1 MEYNNKN
8 TPALSTNESSSNKLN
23 NLPPFINQINSSE
36 INSNQLNSNP
46 LPARRISS
54 PNSQQFYSPNHQ
66 PYLQYQQIPYQP
78 FQQQQS
84 QSQSQQQQQYI
95 SNNVPGVNFQ
105 APFSFQQPI
114 LNSNNNNNNTGFP
127 HPKNP
132 PSLTNVPPYHFMPS
146 NEHSLGKLDAFQT
159 SKIQFMDMVDGNV
172 KKNSNSPK
180 SKRIKISYNCVECR
194 RRRVKCDKKSPCE
207 SCTKKSVTCVYDTQ
221 SQKKP
226 KRYNKD
232 SIIQRLSNQVNFYK
246 ELARKYT
253 PKEEFIVFSKDFEDI
268 RDVVNVKNPPSS
280 SNSSSNHNSNSYCG
294 FNDMQSE
301 DHGETTKNINNVDV
315 LVPLT
320 FKDEKITKISNLDI
334 FSDDELFSKEN
345 FLHFQ
350 SFNNINSK
358 NNNNSDFDVLKFFTC
373 LLNNNFNN
381 NYQKK
386 QTARFIQIF
395 KKIEFNIE
403 EPGEKEKREQA
414 KNGSNSAWEIF
425 LPFLFPGLES
435 CSMVEDEIIDTPS
448 PYLSKII
455 EYVNQ
460 ILPSYSLMTKLK
472 LFYYS
477 EIYAL
482 TPCFEIPVLEDYIKK
497 ILRVNIITDKVT
509 LNLEGTDI
517 RNKIAYLS
525 ILFSIL
531 LISEAA
537 SEPLIS
543 DGQKN
548 KNNIEKEKQLLDG
561 EQETLHDSLFNAA
574 IKLAAS
580 SNPLEDPTLHK
591 LSAISELWIILTFVP
606 ESVTQTNTDSKRN
619 ADLLTFFIMKMARTC
634 GINERSISLMTTDVK
649 QLSMEDKSFINHCK
663 KLVLSTAQISFLQ
676 NNFSNQTNIPLKI
689 DNINKFQNFLI
700 DTEKKN
706 EADENIILIKNE
718 ETEENKTSFSSS
730 SSHPK
735 DIFIDNTDILDDCMF
750 RLAFKKL
757 RLLTLIGQCYNI
769 FSGCVSLN
777 ELNEKI
783 SDLDAFV
790 EKNCNIKTWKAAT
803 EKDVIVLD
811 NGVARLNLCTNENR
825 LKFNSLCDF
834 NISLLKMYQALIASF
849 QKAIIRGQSHKYN
862 SLYYEYHFKIFKVTF
877 DSIVILNDYS
887 RAKFEPFIG
896 KLESQHIASTTN
908 KLFLRVLMTI
918 LEFICKIYTYKI
930 YLHSLLFSHENGEED
945 ELRKKN
951 FEDCDKSLQFLLSIF
966 MKNTSF
972 YSKQY
977 RFQYYDSFKI
987 CLFFDFFKK
996 IYLNGSLF
1004 NYIFDTDLTFD
1015 PEKPLEEFILNHPLL
1030 KDFRFDPNT
1039 SYFFGKLVTM
1049 IRSFDTEQ
1057 DKTEE
1062 INEENNEEE
1071 DLSDFNFESYFDSHD
1086 VSSKIIDSFFLTQNS
1101 V

>member
-1 MEYNNKN
+1 
-8 TPALSTNESSSNKLN
+8 
-23 NLPPFINQINSSE
+23 
-36 INSNQLNSNP
+36 
-46 LPARRISS
+46 
-54 PNSQQFYSPNHQ
+54 
-66 PYLQYQQIPYQP
+66 
-78 FQQQQS
+78 
-84 QSQSQQQQQYI
+84 
-95 SNNVPGVNFQ
+95 
-105 APFSFQQPI
+105 
-114 LNSNNNNNNTGFP
+114 
-127 HPKNP
+127 
-132 PSLTNVPPYHFMPS
+132 
-146 NEHSLGKLDAFQT
+146 
-159 SKIQFMDMVDGNV
+159 
-172 KKNSNSPK
+172 
-180 SKRIKISYNCVECR
+180 
-194 RRRVKCDKKSPCE
+194 
-207 SCTKKSVTCVYDTQ
+207 
-221 SQKKP
+221 
-226 KRYNKD
+226 
-232 SIIQRLSNQVNFYK
+232 
-246 ELARKYT
+246 

-268 RDVVNVKNPPSS
+268 RDVVNIKNPPSS

-301 DHGETTKNINNVDV
+301 DHGDIIKNINNVDV

-334 FSDDELFSKEN
+334 FSDDELFSKTN

-358 NNNNSDFDVLKFFTC
+358 NDNNSDFDVLAFFTG
-373 LLNNNFNN
+373 LLNTNFNN

-395 KKIEFNIE
+395 KKIAFNIE
-403 EPGEKEKREQA
+403 ETGEQEKTEQA

-455 EYVNQ
+455 EHVNKM
-460 ILPSYSLMTKLK
+460 LPSYSLMRKLK

-482 TPCFEIPVLEDYIKK
+482 TPCFEIPVFEDYIKK
-497 ILRVNIITDKVT
+497 ILRINIITDKIT

-525 ILFSIL
+525 ILFCIL

-548 KNNIEKEKQLLDG
+548 KNNTEKEKEVLEG

-580 SNPLEDPTLHK
+580 CNPLEDPTLHK

-676 NNFSNQTNIPLKI
+676 NNFSKQTNIPLKI
-689 DNINKFQNFLI
+689 ENINKFQNFLKE
-700 DTEKKN
+700 TEKKK
-706 EADENIILIKNE
+706 EADEDIIIIKNK
-718 ETEENKTSFSSS
+718 ETAENEPSSSSSSFSSS
-730 SSHPK
+730 YPK

-783 SDLDAFV
+783 SELDGFV
-790 EKNCNIKTWKAAT
+790 EKNCNITTWKAAT
-803 EKDVIVLD
+803 EKDVIILD
-811 NGVARLNLCTNENR
+811 NGVARLNLRTNENK

-877 DSIVILNDYS
+877 DSIVILNDYC

-896 KLESQHIASTTN
+896 KLEFQHIASTTN

-918 LEFICKIYTYKI
+918 LEFISKIYTYKI
-930 YLHSLLFSHENGEED
+930 YLHSLLFLHENEEED

-987 CLFFDFFKK
+987 
-996 IYLNGSLF
+996 
-1004 NYIFDTDLTFD
+1004 
-1015 PEKPLEEFILNHPLL
+1015 
-1030 KDFRFDPNT
+1030 
-1039 SYFFGKLVTM
+1039 
-1049 IRSFDTEQ
+1049 
-1057 DKTEE
+1057 
-1062 INEENNEEE
+1062 
-1071 DLSDFNFESYFDSHD
+1071 
-1086 VSSKIIDSFFLTQNS
+1086 
-1101 V
+1101 